1 MLNLGTLGIL
11 ILPRFS
17 VMQLLIN
24 LEDPYLHVFVSIK
37 YLCIVEKVSVQCLK
51 SVDKVSIEEG
61 RKQR

>member
-24 LEDPYLHVFVSIK
+24 LEDPYFHVFVSIK